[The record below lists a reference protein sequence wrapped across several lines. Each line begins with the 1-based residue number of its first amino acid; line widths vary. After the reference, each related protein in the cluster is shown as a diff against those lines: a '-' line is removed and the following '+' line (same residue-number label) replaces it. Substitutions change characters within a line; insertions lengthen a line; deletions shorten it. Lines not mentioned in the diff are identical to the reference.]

1 MKDAQA
7 SQTSLIASL
16 MRAIHTRFDR
26 PALIHDTWAD
36 RFVPDAERAAILVS
50 RGVRVEDFAS
60 LNAALAAA
68 LRTSPAYPSVILR
81 SRWAEDALQA
91 AVANGIRQYV
101 IIGAGMD
108 SFALRRPD
116 FAKGVQVIEVDH
128 PATQSFKRERLRV
141 AEVQVPPTLDFVAVD
156 LSTSDLGTALK
167 RSTYRKDRPA
177 FFSWLGVTMYLTR
190 NENLATF
197 KAIAGCSAPGSELAF
212 GYIDQREFDSAL
224 QSKESKSVQSRAGA
238 LGEVWKSGFDP
249 AVLGADLHNLGF
261 TLEEDLDGEQIS
273 KRYYGNREDALRP
286 LVTNHY
292 ARARVAAG
300 SHVRAA

>member
-1 MKDAQA
+1 M
-7 SQTSLIASL
+7 
-16 MRAIHTRFDR
+16 
-26 PALIHDTWAD
+26 
-36 RFVPDAERAAILVS
+36 
-50 RGVRVEDFAS
+50 
-60 LNAALAAA
+60 
-68 LRTSPAYPSVILR
+68 
-81 SRWAEDALQA
+81 
-91 AVANGIRQYV
+91 ANGIRQYV

-261 TLEEDLDGEQIS
+261 TLEEDLDGEQIRNATMAIARTRCGHWS
-273 KRYYGNREDALRP
+273 RTTMHAPGLLRDHMCAPPNPSMQRTRERP
-286 LVTNHY
+286 RIVNSV
-292 ARARVAAG
+292 RRPAAD
-300 SHVRAA
+300 

>member
-1 MKDAQA
+1 
-7 SQTSLIASL
+7 
-16 MRAIHTRFDR
+16 
-26 PALIHDTWAD
+26 
-36 RFVPDAERAAILVS
+36 
-50 RGVRVEDFAS
+50 
-60 LNAALAAA
+60 
-68 LRTSPAYPSVILR
+68 
-81 SRWAEDALQA
+81 
-91 AVANGIRQYV
+91 
-101 IIGAGMD
+101 MD

-238 LGEVWKSGFDP
+238 LGEFGNRGSTP
-249 AVLGADLHNLGF
+249 RYSAQTCTTSVLP
-261 TLEEDLDGEQIS
+261 S
-273 KRYYGNREDALRP
+273 KRTLTANRFRNATMAIGRTRCGHWSRTTMHAPGLLRDHMCAP
-286 LVTNHY
+286 PNPSMQRTRERPRIVNSV
-292 ARARVAAG
+292 RRPAAD
-300 SHVRAA
+300 